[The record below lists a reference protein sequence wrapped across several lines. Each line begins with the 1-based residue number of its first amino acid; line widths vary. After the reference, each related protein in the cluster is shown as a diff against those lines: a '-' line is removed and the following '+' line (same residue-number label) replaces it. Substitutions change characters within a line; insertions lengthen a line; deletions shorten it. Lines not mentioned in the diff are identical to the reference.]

1 MKKGNKMNLLKEE
14 QILYNHYKDMYQLAQ
29 RRGIPVYSNF
39 AGINE
44 INIAYRMLDEQNIPG
59 QLQSDKI
66 SLYGGYKNSE
76 RCIICF
82 MPDFISER
90 HDLGD
95 FPISCIKIE
104 PANKK
109 FCGELTHRDYLG
121 TIMSLGIERE
131 QIGDIVVKKEGEE
144 RNTYYTAYVFC
155 KKSISELILG
165 IEKIKNTTVKTS
177 LTDAEDLNIKQD
189 YKELKGT
196 VASPRMDAIIS
207 VAIKT
212 SRSKSLNVIR
222 EGKVYLNGRCCTE
235 NAKIICNGDIITVR
249 GHGKFLIEESQSKTK
264 KGNYHIIVKQYI

>member
-1 MKKGNKMNLLKEE
+1 MNLSKEE

-44 INIAYRMLDEQNIPG
+44 INIAYRVLDDQNIPK
-59 QLQSDKI
+59 QVQSDRM
-66 SLYGGYKNSE
+66 SLFGGYKDAE

-82 MPDFISER
+82 MPDVMYES
-90 HDLGD
+90 HDIED

-104 PANKK
+104 PVNRK
-109 FCGELTHRDYLG
+109 FCGQLTHRDYLG

-131 QIGDIVVKKEGEE
+131 QIGDIVVKKEGTEK
-144 RNTYYTAYVFC
+144 NTYFIAYVFC

-177 LTDAEDLNIKQD
+177 ITDADNLTIQQD
-189 YKELKGT
+189 YKELNGT
-196 VASPRMDAIIS
+196 VVSPRMDAVIS

-212 SRSKSLNVIR
+212 SRSKCLNIIR
-222 EGKVYLNGRCCTE
+222 EGKVYLNGRSCTE
-235 NAKIICNGDIITVR
+235 NAKIISDGDIITVR
-249 GHGKFLIEESQSKTK
+249 GYGKFLIEISQLKTK